1 MKKSFL
7 AFVCLA
13 VAFSVTAANT
23 PDDST
28 NRRWN
33 LPVMSSQTVVLQE
46 SNVVYPELL
55 QGHEAQTIAYIE
67 KFASSRKD
75 YLIRTYLRSKKLF
88 PKAAQILKKYNVP
101 QEFKVLLALESGFNA
116 NALSRAGAFGYWQLM
131 DEVAKEYGLK
141 IVEDREQALKKDIQK
156 NKGKATVKKEE
167 KPKAKEKKKEIDQ
180 RSDFVKS
187 TQVAAR
193 YLKDRAKNL
202 NNDWLLIAAS
212 YNWGVGNVWD
222 AMKRTGLSNPDYWD
236 IEKYVPAETKAYVLN
251 FITLNVIFNNY
262 EKFASNKLCFKT
274 ITEEQPCIIEEA
286 ADVVVE

>member
-1 MKKSFL
+1 MKKIFL
-7 AFVCLA
+7 AINCLLLA
-13 VAFSVTAANT
+13 SLVNAAAN
-23 PDDST
+23 PEDST
-28 NRRWN
+28 NRRWD
-33 LPVMSSQTVVLQE
+33 LPVMGVQTVIVQE

-55 QGHEAQTIAYIE
+55 QDHESKSLAYVE
-67 KFASSRKD
+67 KFASTRKD
-75 YLIRTYLRSKKLF
+75 YLIRTYKRSKKLF

-101 QEFKVLLALESGFNA
+101 QEFKVLLALESGFNP
-116 NALSRAGAFGYWQLM
+116 NALSKAGAFGYWQLM

-141 IVEDREQALKKDIQK
+141 IVEDREHELNNTGKKL
-156 NKGKATVKKEE
+156 NGKTVKIGNSKT
-167 KPKAKEKKKEIDQ
+167 KEKKKQVDQ
-180 RSDFVKS
+180 RSDFLKS

-222 AMKRTGLSNPDYWD
+222 AMKRTGLSNPGYWD

-262 EKFASNKLCFKT
+262 EKFASNQLCFKT
-274 ITEEQPCIIEEA
+274 VTEEQPCI
-286 ADVVVE
+286 ADQADMVRE